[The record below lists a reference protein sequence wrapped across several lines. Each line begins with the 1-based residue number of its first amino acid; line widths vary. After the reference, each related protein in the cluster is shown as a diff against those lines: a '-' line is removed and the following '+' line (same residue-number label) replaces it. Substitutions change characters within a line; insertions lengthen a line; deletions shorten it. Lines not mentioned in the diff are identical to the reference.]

1 MQSTES
7 NKADQYADSMSAS
20 LKSLTIQSS
29 PKTNVTP
36 KMTQSPQPSSHLQDE
51 GLTCLLTQLRRVND
65 QLRHNNALRQVIAD
79 YEEEYK
85 RELAASLAKSMVKN
99 LKHDVSSQWVKYYDN
114 EVGAEYFYNTET
126 KEASWVD
133 PHAA

>member
-1 MQSTES
+1 
-7 NKADQYADSMSAS
+7 
-20 LKSLTIQSS
+20 
-29 PKTNVTP
+29 
-36 KMTQSPQPSSHLQDE
+36 
-51 GLTCLLTQLRRVND
+51 
-65 QLRHNNALRQVIAD
+65 LRQVIAD